1 MITRYSR
8 PEMRAIWTDE
18 NKLKLWLQIELLASE
33 ALVKEG
39 VVPKKD
45 FKRIKAGCDKWFA
58 DLPGLVARQRE
69 LEKTL
74 NHDVIGF
81 TTAVAEMIDSG
92 SAPASGAVADAL
104 VGNTGDA
111 HAWSKVQ
118 KPSARART
126 AAAGAAALPSPSRWF
141 HFGLTSSD
149 VGDTCYAVQMQQ
161 SADILIADVKVLL
174 PVIAR
179 RAKEHKFTPC
189 MGRSHGIHGE
199 PTTFGLKMAL
209 MHDEF
214 TRALRRLQTVRDV
227 VGVGK
232 ISGAVGTSAHLSPRV
247 EAYVCKKLG
256 LRPAP
261 IATQVVQRD
270 IHAEF
275 QLAMALVGA
284 SIERWAVEF
293 RHLQRTEVLEAEEPF
308 TKGQKGSSAMPHK
321 RNPITW
327 ERLTGLARVLRGNA
341 VAALENVALWHER
354 DISHS
359 SVERIIFPDSCTLLD
374 YMFGLLTRLMD
385 GLVAYPANMK
395 KNLGL
400 SLGMWNSQTVLL
412 ALIKKGLTREAAY
425 KLVQDAAMKT
435 WEVKHAGRDDA
446 DFVEVLKATPEVAK
460 HFKKGEL
467 EALCSL
473 DFHFKEVNN
482 RFKKLEL

>member
-18 NKLKLWLQIELLASE
+18 NKLKIWLQIELLASE

-39 VVPKKD
+39 VVPTKD
-45 FKRIKAGCDKWFA
+45 FAKIKAGCDKWFA
-58 DLPGLVARQRE
+58 DLPGLVERQKE

-81 TTAVAEMIDSG
+81 TTAVAEKIND
-92 SAPASGAVADAL
+92 DA
-104 VGNTGDA
+104 
-111 HAWSKVQ
+111 
-118 KPSARART
+118 
-126 AAAGAAALPSPSRWF
+126 SRWF

-149 VGDTCYAVQMQQ
+149 IIDTAFAVQMVQ
-161 SADILIADVKVLL
+161 SADILIADAKKLL
-174 PVIAR
+174 PIIAR
-179 RAKEHKFTPC
+179 RAREHKLTPC
-189 MGRSHGIHGE
+189 IGRSHCIHAE
-199 PTTFGLKMAL
+199 PTTFGFKLAL
-209 MHDEF
+209 MHNEF
-214 TRALRRLQTVRDV
+214 ERALVRLLRVKDTVA
-227 VGVGK
+227 VGK
-232 ISGAVGTSAHLSPRV
+232 LSGAVGTNAHLPPSV
-247 EAYVCKKLG
+247 ESAVCKQLG
-256 LRPAP
+256 LGSAP

-341 VAALENVALWHER
+341 MAALENVALWHER

-385 GLVAYPANMK
+385 GIVVYPANMK

-425 KLVQDAAMKT
+425 KLVQDAAMET
-435 WEVKHAGRDDA
+435 WAVKHAGRDDA

-473 DFHFKEVNN
+473 DFHFKEVNS
-482 RFKKLEL
+482 RFKKLGL

>member
-1 MITRYSR
+1 MIQRYSR

-18 NKLKLWLQIELLASE
+18 NKLRIWLQIELLASE
-33 ALVKEG
+33 ALVQEG
-39 VVPKKD
+39 VVPKAD
-45 FKRIKAGCDKWFA
+45 FEKMKNGADAWFA
-58 DLPGLVARQRE
+58 DLPGLVERQKE

-81 TTAVAEMIDSG
+81 TTAVAEKINDN
-92 SAPASGAVADAL
+92 A
-104 VGNTGDA
+104 
-111 HAWSKVQ
+111 
-118 KPSARART
+118 
-126 AAAGAAALPSPSRWF
+126 SRWF

-149 VGDTCYAVQMQQ
+149 IVDTAFAVQMVQ
-161 SADILIADVKVLL
+161 SADILIADVQKLS

-179 RAKEHKFTPC
+179 RAKEHMMTPC
-189 MGRSHGIHGE
+189 IGRSHGIHGE
-199 PTTFGLKMAL
+199 PTTFGLKLAL

-214 TRALRRLQTVRDV
+214 SRALERLKRAREVAA
-227 VGVGK
+227 VGK
-232 ISGAVGTSAHLSPRV
+232 LSGAVGTNAHLSPSV
-247 EAYVCKKLG
+247 EEFVCTKLG
-256 LRPAP
+256 LHPAP

-275 QLAMALVGA
+275 MNALALVGA

-308 TKGQKGSSAMPHK
+308 AKGQKGSSAMPHK

-341 VAALENVALWHER
+341 IAALENVALWHER

-385 GLVAYPANMK
+385 GLLVYPENMK

-412 ALIKKGLTREAAY
+412 ALIKKGLTRENAY

-446 DFVEVLKATPEVAK
+446 DFVEQLKADPSVAR

-467 EALCSL
+467 EKLCSL
-473 DFHFKEVNN
+473 DFHFKEVKN
-482 RFKKLEL
+482 RFRKLRLG

>member
-18 NKLKLWLQIELLASE
+18 NKLRLWLQIEFLASE
-33 ALVKEG
+33 ALVREG
-39 VVPKKD
+39 VVPRAD
-45 FKRIKAGCDKWFA
+45 FIRIKRGAEKWFS
-58 DLPGLVARQRE
+58 DLPGLVVRQKE

-81 TTAVAEMIDSG
+81 TTAVAEKIR
-92 SAPASGAVADAL
+92 
-104 VGNTGDA
+104 
-111 HAWSKVQ
+111 HA
-118 KPSARART
+118 A
-126 AAAGAAALPSPSRWF
+126 SRWF

-149 VGDTCYAVQMQQ
+149 VIDTAFAVQMVQ
-161 SADILIADVKVLL
+161 SADILIQDVRAVRTS
-174 PVIAR
+174 IAR
-179 RAKEHKFTPC
+179 QARKYKFTPGI
-189 MGRSHGIHGE
+189 GRSHGIHAE
-199 PTTFGLKMAL
+199 PTTFGLKLAL
-209 MHDEF
+209 MYDEF
-214 TRALRRLQTVRDV
+214 GRALERLESARQAAA
-227 VGVGK
+227 VGK
-232 ISGAVGTSAHLSPRV
+232 LSGAVGTSAHLSPHV
-247 EAYVCKKLG
+247 ETTVCKKLG

-261 IATQVVQRD
+261 IATQVIQRD

-275 QLAMALVGA
+275 MTTLALVGA

-374 YMFGLLTRLMD
+374 YMFGLLVRLMD
-385 GLVAYPANMK
+385 GLTVYPENMK
-395 KNLGL
+395 RNLGL

-412 ALIKKGLTREAAY
+412 ALIKKGLTREEAY
-425 KLVQDAAMKT
+425 DLVQRNAMKT
-435 WEVKHAGRDDA
+435 WEVKHAGRDNA
-446 DFVEVLKATPEVAK
+446 NFVEQLRSDPAVAK

-467 EALCSL
+467 EKLCSL
-473 DFHFKEVNN
+473 DFHFKEVNS
-482 RFKKLEL
+482 RFKKLGL

>member
-8 PEMRAIWTDE
+8 NPMRSIWSEEYKTS
-18 NKLKLWLQIELLASE
+18 LWLEIELFALE

-39 VVPKKD
+39 VVPRAD
-45 FKRIKAGCDKWFA
+45 FVKIKRGADKWFA
-58 DLPGLVARQRE
+58 DLPGLVTRQKE

-81 TTAVAEMIDSG
+81 TTAVAEKIHD
-92 SAPASGAVADAL
+92 
-104 VGNTGDA
+104 
-111 HAWSKVQ
+111 
-118 KPSARART
+118 RA
-126 AAAGAAALPSPSRWF
+126 SRWF

-149 VGDTCYAVQMQQ
+149 VIDTAFAVQMVQ
-161 SADILIADVKVLL
+161 SADILIADVRMLRKSIVKQ
-174 PVIAR
+174 AR
-179 RAKEHKFTPC
+179 QYKFTPC
-189 MGRSHGIHGE
+189 IGRSHGIHAE
-199 PTTFGLKMAL
+199 PTTFGLKLAL
-209 MHDEF
+209 MYDEF
-214 TRALRRLQTVRDV
+214 GRALERLESARKTAA
-227 VGVGK
+227 VGK
-232 ISGAVGTSAHLSPRV
+232 LSGAVGTSAHLPPRV
-247 EAYVCKKLG
+247 EAAVCKKLG

-275 QLAMALVGA
+275 MTTLALVGA

-374 YMFGLLTRLMD
+374 YMFGLLIRLMD
-385 GLVAYPANMK
+385 GLAVYPENMK
-395 KNLGL
+395 RNLGL

-446 DFVEVLKATPEVAK
+446 DFVEQLKSDPSIAR
-460 HFKKGEL
+460 HFKAGEL
-467 EALCSL
+467 EKLCSL

-482 RFKKLEL
+482 RFKKLGL

>member
-1 MITRYSR
+1 MILRYSR
-8 PEMRAIWTDE
+8 PEMRAIWIDE
-18 NKLKLWLQIELLASE
+18 NKLKVWLQIELLASE
-33 ALVKEG
+33 ALVKQG
-39 VVPKKD
+39 IVPKTD
-45 FKRIKAGCDKWFA
+45 FAKMKRGAEKCFA
-58 DLPGLVARQRE
+58 DTKALTERAKE
-69 LEKTL
+69 LEKVL

-81 TTAVAEMIDSG
+81 TTAVAEQIND
-92 SAPASGAVADAL
+92 
-104 VGNTGDA
+104 
-111 HAWSKVQ
+111 
-118 KPSARART
+118 RA
-126 AAAGAAALPSPSRWF
+126 SRWL

-149 VGDTCYAVQMQQ
+149 IGDTAFAVQMTQ
-161 SADILIADVKVLL
+161 SADLLIADAKKLL

-189 MGRSHGIHGE
+189 IGRSHGIHGE

-214 TRALRRLQTVRDV
+214 SRALERLERARQV
-227 VGVGK
+227 VGIGK
-232 ISGAVGTSAHLSPRV
+232 LSGAVGTSAHLSPRV
-247 EAYVCKKLG
+247 EEFVCKKLG

-270 IHAEF
+270 LHAEF
-275 QLAMALVGA
+275 MNTLALVGA
-284 SIERWAVEF
+284 SMERWAVEF
-293 RHLQRTEVLEAEEPF
+293 RHLQRTEVLEAEEAF
-308 TKGQKGSSAMPHK
+308 TVGQKGSSAMPHK

-341 VAALENVALWHER
+341 IAALENVALWHER

-385 GLVAYPANMK
+385 GLVVYPANMK

-412 ALIKKGLTREAAY
+412 ALIKKGLTREDAY
-425 KLVQDAAMKT
+425 ALVQRGAMKT

-446 DFVEVLKATPEVAK
+446 DFLEVLKADPDVAK

-467 EALCSL
+467 EKLCSL

-482 RFKKLEL
+482 RFKKLGL